1 MESTVNQR
9 VLLLKKELDLSN
21 SEFCL
26 KAKISTGTLYTIQ
39 NGVQMKSKTINAFC
53 EAFNLNKEW
62 LLHGKGNMFAE
73 TPKVD
78 VINAVDPWKD
88 ALVMQVKEEN
98 NRLIEQVRWLQQM
111 VSQFTNGVKP
121 NFLKA
126 SENAYDFMFHLPGV
140 NKYANVS
147 GANHA

>member
-1 MESTVNQR
+1 MENPVNSR
-9 VLLLKKELDLSN
+9 VLLLKKELGLSN

-26 KAKISTGTLYTIQ
+26 QAKISSSTLYSIQ
-39 NGVQMKSKTINAFC
+39 NGVDMQSKTINAIC
-53 EAFNLNKEW
+53 TAFNANKAW
-62 LLHGKGNMFAE
+62 LLTGEGIKFKEDKGDS
-73 TPKVD
+73 VS
-78 VINAVDPWKD
+78 VDPWRD
-88 ALVMQVKEEN
+88 ALVSQLAEEN
-98 NRLIEQVRWLQQM
+98 TYLKSKYDQLM
-111 VSQFTNGVKP
+111 VLFNSVVTKTP

>member
-1 MESTVNQR
+1 METTVNQR

-39 NGVQMKSKTINAFC
+39 NGVQMKSKTINTFC

-62 LLHGKGNMFAE
+62 LLHGKGNMFADLQKTE
-73 TPKVD
+73 VT
-78 VINAVDPWKD
+78 IDPWKD

-98 NRLIEQVRWLQQM
+98 NRLQKELDKVWQM
-111 VSQFTNGVKP
+111 VQHLTGGAKP

-126 SENAYDFMFHLPGV
+126 TDVVNMLMFP
-140 NKYANVS
+140 NKKQFVTAQKHNSVA
-147 GANHA
+147 GLH